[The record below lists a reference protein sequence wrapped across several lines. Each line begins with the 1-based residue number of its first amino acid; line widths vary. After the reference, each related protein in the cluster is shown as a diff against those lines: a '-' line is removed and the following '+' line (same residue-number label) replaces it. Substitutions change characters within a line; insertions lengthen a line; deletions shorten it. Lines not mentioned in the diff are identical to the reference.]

1 MLEIRLGEADEII
14 MTGRFDA
21 SQEQKVQSFLDG
33 LKQPRILDCRD
44 LEYISSAGLG
54 VLLSTQ
60 KRLMP
65 MGTGLK
71 LVNVNKHIRDVFR
84 YSGLDRIF
92 VIG

>member
-1 MLEIRLGEADEII
+1 MLEIRLGEQDEII
-14 MTGRFDA
+14 MAGRFDA
-21 SQEQKVQSFLDG
+21 SQEQRVQSFLDA

-65 MGTGLK
+65 LGGGLK
-71 LVNVNKHIRDVFR
+71 LVNMNKHVRDVFR

-92 VIG
+92 EIA